1 MDSDFVPES
10 EDLTSPIAPFER
22 KQPLKVDSS
31 IRSSQRILRTIS
43 HRLEKGGSHP
53 MQSEMFTIQTFT

>member
-1 MDSDFVPES
+1 MYNDFVPES
-10 EDLTSPIAPFER
+10 EDLMNPIVPFER

-43 HRLEKGGSHP
+43 HCFQKGGSHP
-53 MQSEMFTIQTFT
+53 MQSETFTIQTFT